1 MRVRLATCVTI
12 AFAVLSFGMVQSS
25 NATTTTSA
33 AFLLGKLKVSG
44 EHPNGYNRDYFK
56 LWVDANHDGCNT
68 REEVLLAEATKRPT
82 ANSNC
87 TIYGGSWKSVYDNI
101 TFTSARSLDIDH
113 MVPLSEA
120 WQSGAYRWDAD
131 TRERYANDLGYSRSL
146 IAVSATTN
154 RAKGDKDPYLWMPPS
169 HSYWC
174 QYVGDWIAIKYRW
187 GLTIDSAEKR
197 DLQTKVRSCGAR
209 THTIKPAL
217 AVRHFSSGT
226 DTSGTGSTS
235 GDTSGSSSNG
245 SNSKTD
251 PHYSSCKQAKAAGY
265 GPYYRGRDTEYPWYR
280 DGDGDGIAC
289 E

>member
-1 MRVRLATCVTI
+1 MRVRLI
-12 AFAVLSFGMVQSS
+12 AGGFSAVLILSLGMMQNS
-25 NATTTTSA
+25 NATTTTTASS
-33 AFLLGKLKVSG
+33 LLGKLKVSG
-44 EHPNGYNRDYFK
+44 EHVSGYNRDFFK
-56 LWVDANHDGCNT
+56 LWVDVDHDGCNT
-68 REEVLLAEATKRPT
+68 RAEVLIAEASKRPSE
-82 ANSNC
+82 NSSC
-87 TIYGGSWKSVYDNI
+87 TIQGGAWKSVYDNI
-101 TFTSARSLDIDH
+101 TFTNARSLDIDH

-146 IAVSATTN
+146 IAVSANSN

-187 GLTIDSAEKR
+187 GLTIDPTEKR
-197 DLQTKVRSCGAR
+197 DLQAKVKTCGAR

-217 AVRHFSSGT
+217 AVRHFSSTPVSGGT
-226 DTSGTGSTS
+226 SNSGGTSS
-235 GDTSGSSSNG
+235 G

-251 PHYSSCKQAKAAGY
+251 PRFSSCKQAKAAGY
-265 GPYYRGRDTEYPWYR
+265 GPYYRGRDSEYSWYR